1 MNMQKI
7 ALIVF
12 ALAIITGMTSV
23 LSYGDELK
31 GDQLTADQIMQR
43 VDNRD
48 DGDDLTQTIYQKLI
62 DRRGGVRERFMVAMR
77 KDYGKDSKSISYFL
91 KPANI
96 RDTAL
101 LTYDYDGVEKDD
113 DQWLY
118 LPALKKVRR
127 ISSSDRGDYFMGTDF
142 TFEDVKQ
149 TPELEDYNWTLI
161 GSESIDGHDCWKVQG
176 VPKTDDL
183 KKNLGYS
190 KTVNYIRKDIDLAI
204 RIDYWDRKGQE
215 LKHFHASE
223 VKQIQ
228 GIWTATKMLMENTRT
243 GHKTEMV
250 FSDQQY
256 NAGLS
261 NRKFSE
267 RMLKRGYRK

>member
-1 MNMQKI
+1 MTMNILKV
-7 ALIVF
+7 ALLTLTLSGGIG
-12 ALAIITGMTSV
+12 AAPV
-23 LSYGDELK
+23 LSYG
-31 GDQLTADQIMQR
+31 ADPTGLQIMQR

-48 DGDDLTQTIYQKLI
+48 DGDDLTQSIYQKLI

-101 LTYDYDGVEKDD
+101 LTYDYDGTERDD

-161 GSESIDGHDCWKVQG
+161 GSETVDGHDCWKVQG
-176 VPKTDDL
+176 VPKTDEL
-183 KKNLGYS
+183 KKDLGYS
-190 KTVNYIRKDIDLAI
+190 KTVNFIRKDIDLAI

-215 LKHFHASE
+215 LKHFHATE

-228 GIWTATKMLMENTRT
+228 GVWTATRVVMENIQT
-243 GHKTEMV
+243 GHKTEIV
-250 FSDQQY
+250 FSDQHY
-256 NAGLS
+256 NSGLS
-261 NRKFSE
+261 DRKFTE

>member
-1 MNMQKI
+1 MALQKI
-7 ALIVF
+7 ALVVF
-12 ALAIITGMTSV
+12 GLVMINGMTSM
-23 LSYGDELK
+23 LSYGEEVTGL
-31 GDQLTADQIMQR
+31 QIMQR

-48 DGDDLTQTIYQKLI
+48 DGDDLTQTINQQLI
-62 DRRGGVRERFMVAMR
+62 DRRGGVRQRYMVALR
-77 KDYGKDSKSISYFL
+77 KDFGKDSQSISYFL
-91 KPANI
+91 KPSNI

-101 LTYDYDGVEKDD
+101 LTYDYDGVVKDD

-118 LPALKKVRR
+118 LPALKRVRR

-149 TPELEDYNWTLI
+149 TPELEDYNWTLS
-161 GSESIDGHDCWKVQG
+161 GSETIDGHDCWVVQG

-190 KTVNYIRKDIDLAI
+190 KTVNYIRKDINLAI
-204 RIDYWDRKGQE
+204 RINYWDRKGQK
-215 LKHFHASE
+215 LKHFNATD

-228 GIWTATKMLMENTRT
+228 GVWTATKMVMENTQT
-243 GHKTEMV
+243 GHRTEML
-250 FSDQQY
+250 FSDQKY
-256 NAGLS
+256 NTGLS
-261 NRKFSE
+261 NRAFSE